1 MKKLIAL
8 GLTAAMLFT
17 ATPAFAFDDVYEG
30 DWYADAVNYMVQ
42 SGYMNGIS
50 ETEFAP
56 NSGMTRAMF
65 VTVLGRMDGAYVD
78 GYTKKIFPDVEMDQW
93 YAKYVSWALENG
105 IVSGFSDLKFHP
117 DEQINRAQLA
127 VMIKRYLDYRGI
139 TLETNPSAYES
150 FADAASIPQ
159 WAAEGVDLMRTTGII
174 TGDSYGAFMPD
185 ANATRAQ
192 IATIIMRLRQVM
204 NGEMLGIPG
213 RVEQSEAEKLLNSM
227 TLNEKV
233 YQMIAVTPEQL
244 TGITQVTMGGQTTKD
259 AIEKYPV
266 GTIIYSE
273 NNVIDEAQITEML
286 TNTKGFMEIVP
297 FLAIEE
303 ETGTSSIVSK
313 TIGKD
318 SFKDAYEYRK
328 SDAAEIETAYKSIN
342 EVLKSCGFNLN
353 IAPLADMWTEPAN
366 TFIGR
371 RSFGNTFEECVKGT
385 VAAVKATKDS
395 GMLSAMK
402 YFPGYGSA
410 KQNPVEEKCV
420 SEKTL
425 DDLKNYDFNAYKDGI
440 DAGADFVMCANVW
453 MPNID
458 PFYPAS
464 LSTIVI
470 NDLLKKELGFD
481 GIVMSGDFR
490 MKSISQSYTSGDA
503 AVRAIDA
510 GCDIVVCPEDFDE
523 AVNAIVKAVE
533 NEEISEKRINESV
546 LKILEKK
553 IDSGIMGGNVNE

>member
-1 MKKLIAL
+1 MKKLMAL
-8 GLTAAMLFT
+8 SLSAAMLIGSVS
-17 ATPAFAFDDVYEG
+17 AFAFDDVNDG

-56 NSGMTRAMF
+56 DSGMTRAMF

-78 GYTKKIFPDVEMDQW
+78 GYTKKIFPDVEMEQW

-117 DEQINRAQLA
+117 DEPVNRAQLA

-139 TLETNPSAYES
+139 TLSTNPSAYES
-150 FADAASIPQ
+150 FTDASSIPQ

-174 TGDSYGAFMPD
+174 TGDSYGAFMPE

-213 RVEQSEAEKLLNSM
+213 RVEQSEAEKLLKAM
-227 TLNEKV
+227 TLEEKV
-233 YQMIAVTPEQL
+233 YQMMAVTPEQL
-244 TGITQVTMGGQTTKD
+244 TGIGQVTMGGQTTKD
-259 AIEKYPV
+259 AIEKHPV
-266 GTIIYSE
+266 GMIIYGE
-273 NNVIDEAQITEML
+273 KNVIDEAQITEML
-286 TNTKGFMEIVP
+286 TNTKGFIEVAP
-297 FLAIEE
+297 FMAIEE
-303 ETGTSSIVSK
+303 ETGNSSIVSK

-318 SFKDAYEYRK
+318 SFKDAYDYRK
-328 SDAAEIETAYKSIN
+328 ADSTEIETAYKTIG
-342 EVLKSCGFNLN
+342 ETLKSCGFNLN

-366 TFIGR
+366 TFVGKR
-371 RSFGNTFEECVKGT
+371 AFGNTFEECAKNT
-385 VAAVKATKDS
+385 VAAIKATKNS
-395 GMLSAMK
+395 GVLSAMK
-402 YFPGYGSA
+402 YFPGYGNS
-410 KQNPVEEKCV
+410 KQNPMEEKCI
-420 SEKTL
+420 SEKTVA
-425 DDLKNYDFNAYKDGI
+425 DLKNYDFNTYKDGI

-453 MPNID
+453 MPNVD
-458 PFYPAS
+458 PYYPAS
-464 LSTIVI
+464 LSTILI
-470 NDLLKKELGFD
+470 NDLLKKELGFE

-490 MKSISQSYTSGDA
+490 MKSISQSYTSGDS

-510 GCDIVVCPEDFDE
+510 GCDIVVCPEDFTE
-523 AVNAIVKAVE
+523 AVSAVIQAVE

-546 LKILEKK
+546 LKILNKK
-553 IDSGIMGGNVNE
+553 INSGIIE